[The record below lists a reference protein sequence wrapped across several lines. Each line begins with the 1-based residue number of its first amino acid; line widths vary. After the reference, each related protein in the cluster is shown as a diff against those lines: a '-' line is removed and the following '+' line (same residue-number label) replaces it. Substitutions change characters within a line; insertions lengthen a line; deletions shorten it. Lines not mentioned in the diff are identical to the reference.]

1 LSESTKPRFSIEPKR
16 SPPNSSGDVVIC
28 GVDEAGRGP
37 VLGPLVVCGVA
48 VESDAPLRQ
57 LNVRDSKKLSPERR
71 EALVPEIQKVCRFAM
86 VVVPA
91 EDIDARRAVMTLNEF
106 EAKLFADIIEEL
118 HPGIAYVDSADVD
131 EHEFKKAILR
141 DLPFEVDIVSKHG
154 ADDLFPVVSAASI
167 LAKVRRDEAIR
178 QIEAEVGRKVG
189 SGYSHDA
196 QTIEFLERWL
206 REKGTLP
213 PHTRASWDTAK
224 RLLSAAQTRKIDEFT
239 ERGR

>member
-1 LSESTKPRFSIEPKR
+1 M
-16 SPPNSSGDVVIC
+16 IC
-28 GVDEAGRGP
+28 GVDEAVRGP

-71 EALVPEIQKVCRFAM
+71 EALVPEIQKVCRFALI
-86 VVVPA
+86 VVTA
-91 EDIDARRAVMTLNEF
+91 EDIDARRTEMTLNEF

-118 HPGIAYVDSADVD
+118 HPEVAYVDSADVD

-141 DLPFEVDIVSKHG
+141 DLPFEVDLVSKHG

-167 LAKVRRDEAIR
+167 LAKVKRDEAIR
-178 QIEAEVGRKVG
+178 QIEVELGQKVG

-196 QTIEFLERWL
+196 ETIAFLERWI
-206 REKGTLP
+206 RENGTLP

-224 RLLSAAQTRKIDEFT
+224 RLLSAAHTRKIDEFV

>member
-1 LSESTKPRFSIEPKR
+1 M
-16 SPPNSSGDVVIC
+16 IC

-71 EALVPEIQKVCRFAM
+71 EALVPEIHKVCRFAM

-91 EDIDARRAVMTLNEF
+91 ADIDARRAEMTLNAF

-118 HPGIAYVDSADVD
+118 HPEVAYVDSADVD

-141 DLPFEVDIVSKHG
+141 DLPFAVDLVSKHG

-167 LAKVRRDEAIR
+167 LAKVKRDEVIR
-178 QIEAEVGRKVG
+178 QIEAEIGQKIG

-196 QTIEFLERWL
+196 ETIAFLERWV

-224 RLLSAAQTRKIDEFT
+224 RLLSAAHTRKIDEFV

>member
-1 LSESTKPRFSIEPKR
+1 M
-16 SPPNSSGDVVIC
+16 
-28 GVDEAGRGP
+28 DEAGRGP

-71 EALVPEIQKVCRFAM
+71 EALAPEIQKVCRFALI
-86 VVVPA
+86 VVTA
-91 EDIDARRAVMTLNEF
+91 EDIDARRTEMTLNEF

-118 HPGIAYVDSADVD
+118 HPGVAYVDSADVD

-141 DLPFEVDIVSKHG
+141 DLPFEVDLVSKHG

-167 LAKVRRDEAIR
+167 IAKVQRDAAIR
-178 QIEAEVGRKVG
+178 TIEEEIGQKVG

-196 QTIEFLERWL
+196 ETIAFLERWV
-206 REKGTLP
+206 REKGALP

-224 RLLSAAQTRKIDEFT
+224 RLMSAFATHKIDDFVEK
-239 ERGR
+239 GK

>member
-1 LSESTKPRFSIEPKR
+1 M
-16 SPPNSSGDVVIC
+16 IC

-71 EALVPEIQKVCRFAM
+71 EALMPEIRKVCRFAM
-86 VVVPA
+86 VVVSA
-91 EDIDARRAVMTLNEF
+91 ADIDASRAVMTLNEL

-118 HPGIAYVDSADVD
+118 HPEVAYVDSADVD

-141 DLPFEVDIVSKHG
+141 DLPFEVELVSKHG

-178 QIEAEVGRKVG
+178 QIEAEVGQKVG

-196 QTIEFLERWL
+196 QTIAFLERWV

-224 RLLSAAQTRKIDEFT
+224 RLLSAARTRKIDEFL
-239 ERGR
+239 EKGR

>member
-1 LSESTKPRFSIEPKR
+1 M
-16 SPPNSSGDVVIC
+16 
-28 GVDEAGRGP
+28 DEAGRGP

-48 VESDAPLRQ
+48 VESDAPLRR

-71 EALVPEIQKVCRFAM
+71 EALAPEIQKVCRFTLI
-86 VVVPA
+86 VVPA
-91 EDIDARRAVMTLNEF
+91 EDIDKRRTEMTLNDL

-118 HPGIAYVDSADVD
+118 HPGVAYVDSADVD

-141 DLPFEVDIVSKHG
+141 DLPFEVDVVSKHG

-167 LAKVRRDEAIR
+167 LAKVKRDETIR
-178 QIEAEVGRKVG
+178 QIEAELGQKVG

-196 QTIEFLERWL
+196 ETIAFLERWVQ
-206 REKGTLP
+206 EKGTLP

-224 RLLSAAQTRKIDEFT
+224 RILSAAQTRKIDEFV
-239 ERGR
+239 EKGR

>member
-1 LSESTKPRFSIEPKR
+1 M
-16 SPPNSSGDVVIC
+16 PPNYSANTGIC

-48 VESDAPLRQ
+48 VESDAHLRR

-91 EDIDARRAVMTLNEF
+91 EDIDARREEMTLNDF
-106 EAKLFADIIEEL
+106 EAQVFADIIEEL
-118 HPGIAYVDSADVD
+118 HPEVAYVDSADVD

-141 DLPFEVDIVSKHG
+141 DLPFSIDIVSKHG

-178 QIEAEVGRKVG
+178 LIEAEVGQKVG
-189 SGYSHDA
+189 SGYSHDPE
-196 QTIEFLERWL
+196 TISFLGRWV
-206 REKGTLP
+206 RDTGGLP

-224 RLLSAAQTRKIDEFT
+224 RLLSAAQTRRIDEFV
-239 ERGR
+239 EKVR